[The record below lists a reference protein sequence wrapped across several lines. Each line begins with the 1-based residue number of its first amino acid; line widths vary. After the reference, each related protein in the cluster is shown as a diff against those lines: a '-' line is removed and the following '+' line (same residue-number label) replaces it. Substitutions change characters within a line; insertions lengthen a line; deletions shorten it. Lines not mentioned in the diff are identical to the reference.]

1 MGAYESNY
9 KGDLLVTSEDINFG
23 IIPAVPGEANSI
35 SATVWNIGE
44 NRAENIEVSFAD
56 SSGPIGSNSISRIGA
71 SDPNTV
77 SIDYAWE
84 DAGFELITVTV
95 DPANDI
101 NELDETNNSA
111 SKLYQVGD
119 IGDMN
124 ALVIVSTNPA
134 RTW

>member
-1 MGAYESNY
+1 MKYVFMIVPWLNWRSWNWSSD
-9 KGDLLVTSEDINFG
+9 KGEFI
-23 IIPAVPGEANSI
+23 
-35 SATVWNIGE
+35 
-44 NRAENIEVSFAD
+44 IEVSFAD